1 MVALAVGRVD
11 HRVSGALLGWI
22 AFVVV
27 FATLQYVG
35 QLLSDPQEDVAYRWA
50 SSISALVSSAVVL
63 AIAVLIARG
72 RDFREAFALRRP
84 RSWLTAFGISGAV
97 ILAVIAVSAALSPF
111 ANPEQEQGLVP
122 TDWRSDRV
130 APFLAFA
137 FTVVVLAPLIEEM
150 MFRGIG
156 FTLLQP
162 FGERAA
168 VIAVGIAFGLVHGL
182 IEGFLIIAVFGAGL
196 AVLRSRTQ
204 SLYPCVLLH
213 SAFNATALVL
223 GLTT

>member
-1 MVALAVGRVD
+1 MGRVE
-11 HRVSGALLGWI
+11 HRVSGALIGWV
-22 AFVVV
+22 AFVAT

-35 QLLSDPQEDVAYRWA
+35 QLLSDPQEGVAYRWA
-50 SSISALVSSAVVL
+50 SSISALISSAVVL
-63 AIAVLIARG
+63 AIALLLARG
-72 RDFREAFALRRP
+72 RDVREAFALRKP
-84 RSWLTAFGISGAV
+84 RSWGSAAAISVAV
-97 ILAVIAVSAALSPF
+97 ILTVLAVSAALAPF
-111 ANPEQEQGLVP
+111 ANPEEEQGLVP

-137 FTVVVLAPLIEEM
+137 FTVVVVAPLVEEM

-156 FTLLQP
+156 FSLLEP
-162 FGERAA
+162 FGERVA
-168 VIAVGIAFGLVHGL
+168 VIAVGVAFGLVHGL
-182 IEGFLIIAVFGAGL
+182 VEGFLIIAVLGAGL

>member
-1 MVALAVGRVD
+1 MGRVD
-11 HRVSGALLGWI
+11 QRVSGALAGWI
-22 AFVVV
+22 AFVAF
-27 FATLQYVG
+27 FATLQYIG

-63 AIAVLIARG
+63 AIALLIARG
-72 RDFREAFALRRP
+72 REFREAFALRKP
-84 RSWLTAFGISGAV
+84 RSWPAAFWISGAV

-162 FGERAA
+162 FGERVA
-168 VIAVGIAFGLVHGL
+168 VVVVGIAFGLVHGL
-182 IEGFLIIAVFGAGL
+182 VEGFLIIAVFGAGL

-204 SLYPCVLLH
+204 SLYPCILLH
-213 SAFNATALVL
+213 SAFNASALVL

>member
-1 MVALAVGRVD
+1 M
-11 HRVSGALLGWI
+11 
-22 AFVVV
+22 
-27 FATLQYVG
+27 
-35 QLLSDPQEDVAYRWA
+35 
-50 SSISALVSSAVVL
+50 VSSAVVL
-63 AIAVLIARG
+63 AIALLIARG

-84 RSWLTAFGISGAV
+84 RSWPAAFGISGAV

-162 FGERAA
+162 FGERVA
-168 VIAVGIAFGLVHGL
+168 VIVVGVAFGLVHGL
-182 IEGFLIIAVFGAGL
+182 IEGFLIIAVFGDRAGR
-196 AVLRSRTQ
+196 A
-204 SLYPCVLLH
+204 PEP
-213 SAFNATALVL
+213 NAKPLPVHPAPL
-223 GLTT
+223 GLQRHRA

>member
-1 MVALAVGRVD
+1 MGRVD
-11 HRVSGALLGWI
+11 HRVSGGLIGWL
-22 AFVVV
+22 AFVAI
-27 FATLQYVG
+27 FSTLQYVG
-35 QLLSDPQEDVAYRWA
+35 QLLSDPQEGVAYRWA

-63 AIAVLIARG
+63 AIALLIARG
-72 RDFREAFALRRP
+72 RDFREAFALRKP
-84 RSWLTAFGISGAV
+84 RSWLAAFVISGAV
-97 ILAVIAVSAALSPF
+97 ILTVLAVSAALSPF
-111 ANPEQEQGLVP
+111 ANPEEEQGLVP

-137 FTVVVLAPLIEEM
+137 FTVVVVAPLIEEM

-162 FGERAA
+162 FGEHVA
-168 VIAVGIAFGLVHGL
+168 VLVVGIAFGLVHGL
-182 IEGFLIIAVFGAGL
+182 IEGFLIIAVLGAGL

-204 SLYPCVLLH
+204 SLYPCILLH
-213 SAFNATALVL
+213 SAFNATALVV